1 MTTRRLRSASRALL
15 LIALAGCSNSERDL
29 PELNITQG
37 PEVTPVAGVPLAY
50 TLTLSTSLNAG
61 IVAEVDDRQGH
72 QFTINFLGQAR
83 DHELTILGLYPDRDY
98 RMTVTATTLDN
109 ISTAASQTLRMPT
122 DPLPDDFPAL
132 TLSVAKQNRIEPGFT
147 LLDAARKDGSAAY
160 IIILDE
166 DGEVVWY
173 YQPAAQSETERATSG
188 DLFTLDSGIGLITEL
203 AMNGEVTTAFHSAQ
217 SANQVGDS
225 IAVDIGEF
233 HDEALRES
241 ATGSYFVSVRDA
253 SRKVQNFPVD
263 EFDETATA
271 NVFVIDEPV
280 IEFAADGRIVNR
292 WNFLSILKKTRIGYD
307 GTDGLPEAADWAHV
321 NGIYFD
327 ATDNAIIASL
337 RNQDAVVKISRSNSR
352 LQWILG
358 TPANWEGF
366 EEFLLTPDESP
377 FEWQY
382 HQNAPEVTS
391 ADTVLVFDAG
401 NRRASPFTGEPI
413 IMAVDNESRAV
424 EFAVDEAN
432 MTVSRAW
439 SWGEA
444 KSGEALFSPLAGD
457 VDRLPRTGNTL
468 ITFGGLCTEAGVPSD
483 NVDSCRSSARIIEV
497 DTETDERVWD
507 LAVDDNDPQS
517 TGYLVY
523 RSERLTALYGDP
535 NVFVTSN

>member
-1 MTTRRLRSASRALL
+1 L

-29 PELNITQG
+29 PELTITQG
-37 PEVTPVAGVPLAY
+37 PEITPVAGVPLAY
-50 TLTLSTSLNAG
+50 TLSMSTSLNTG

-72 QFTINFLGQAR
+72 EFTITFAAQAR

-109 ISTAASQTLRMPT
+109 ISTTPSQTLRMPT
-122 DPLPDDFPAL
+122 DPLPDDFPDL
-132 TLSVAKQNRIEPGFT
+132 SLSVAKQNRIEPGFT
-147 LLDAARKDGSAAY
+147 LLDAARKDGSAAF
-160 IIILDE
+160 IIILDQ

-173 YQPAAQSETERATSG
+173 YRPAAQSETERATSG

-203 AMNGEVTTAFHSAQ
+203 AMNGDVTNAFHSAQ

-233 HDEALRES
+233 HDEALREN

-271 NVFVIDEPV
+271 NVFVLDEPV
-280 IEFAADGRIVNR
+280 IEFAANGAIVNR

-307 GTDGLPEAADWAHV
+307 GTDGLPDAADWAHV

-337 RNQDAVVKISRSNSR
+337 RNQDAVVKISRRNSR

-366 EEFLLTPDESP
+366 EEFLLTPDETP

-382 HQNAPEVTS
+382 HQHAPEVTA

-413 IMAVDNESRAV
+413 IPAVDNESRAV

-439 SWGEA
+439 AWGEA
-444 KSGEALFSPLAGD
+444 QSGEALYSPLAGD

-468 ITFGGLCTEAGVPSD
+468 ITFGGLCTEAGMPSD

-497 DTETDERVWD
+497 DTETDERLWD
-507 LAVDDNDPQS
+507 LAVDDNDPAS

-523 RSERLTALYGDP
+523 RSERLTSLYGDP